1 MTASQVAIDQPAGAP
16 APAAEVPAA
25 EAPPEAGVGGPAAGT
40 PEEEK
45 KKRRRRAILLLFLLG
60 LLAGLILLTIWYLLF
75 RQPLPIPL
83 PPLPDLQLPGYS
95 TSIYGPTNPTG
106 VAVTPSGDRIYV
118 TDTGGDRISY
128 IFDAGGKQLGTM
140 TPPAETGAEH
150 VPTYVAIDPL
160 TSEVYVTDRPT
171 GSIYIYDSDGRYQR
185 PFAPVAPIVGWQ
197 PLALTFDSA
206 GLLYVTDQ
214 SGASPKVEVF
224 DRTGAVV
231 RTLGET
237 EGFTYLNGVAVDGA
251 GLVYVT
257 DSNNGRLLVFDASGT
272 VVARIGRGA
281 GSGNLGLPRGIAIDG
296 DRTFVVD
303 SSGQGALLYR
313 TLQPEQTRPDYIGF
327 FGGHGFAD
335 GQFAF
340 PMGAAVDDRGRVY
353 VADTANG
360 RVQVWSY

>member
-1 MTASQVAIDQPAGAP
+1 MTASDMPIDQPASGP
-16 APAAEVPAA
+16 DPTA
-25 EAPPEAGVGGPAAGT
+25 EAPVPEVGVPGPEAGA
-40 PEEEK
+40 PEEEEK
-45 KKRRRRAILLLFLLG
+45 RRRRRAILLLFLLG

-75 RQPLPIPL
+75 RQPLPVPL

-118 TDTGGDRISY
+118 TDTSGDRITY
-128 IFDAGGKQLGTM
+128 IFDAGGTQIGTM
-140 TPPAETGAEH
+140 APPPETGAEH
-150 VPTYVAIDPL
+150 VPVYVAIDPL
-160 TSEVYVTDRPT
+160 TGEVYVTDRPT

-185 PFAPVAPIVGWQ
+185 PFAPVAPIPGWQ
-197 PLALTFDSA
+197 PLAVAFDKA

-224 DRTGAVV
+224 DRTGTVV

-237 EGFTYLNGVAVDGA
+237 DGLTYANGVAIDDA

-272 VVARIGRGA
+272 VVGRIGRGA

-313 TLQPEQTRPDYIGF
+313 TLQPEQTRPDYVGF
-327 FGGHGFAD
+327 FGGHGTAD
-335 GQFAF
+335 GLFAF